1 MIHDA
6 LATYEQQVYEK
17 EHSDMNWFKG
27 KQRPKELDAL
37 DAKRKGNQPFSEP
50 SSYTSLYFVHPVHS
64 NYARTKGNVYAD
76 QEVCLGRA

>member
-1 MIHDA
+1 MVHDA

-50 SSYTSLYFVHPVHS
+50 
-64 NYARTKGNVYAD
+64 
-76 QEVCLGRA
+76 